1 MRNFLFLI
9 YLLSFFA
16 VSLASEARA
25 VTHDQ
30 SINQHIEF
38 NKNTETV
45 TDNEYT
51 DNSYNVIAPSVS
63 VDKPFV
69 MEVEIPLH
77 LIIYTMK
84 RPPRI

>member
-1 MRNFLFLI
+1 MKNFLFLI
-9 YLLSFFA
+9 CLLSFFA
-16 VSLASEARA
+16 VSSASEAHV
-25 VTHDQ
+25 VTYDQ

-51 DNSYNVIAPSVS
+51 DNSYDVIAPSVS
-63 VDKPFV
+63 VDKPFI
-69 MEVEIPLH
+69 MGLEMPLYP
-77 LIIYTMK
+77 IIYTMK